1 MLQNNSFRHLFW
13 SSVDN
18 FLQQILNF
26 VVGIILARIL
36 VPEDFGLIGI
46 ATFFITVTNVL
57 VEGGFGAALI
67 NKKNTTQTD
76 YSTIFFINI
85 WFSVFLY
92 LLLYV
97 SSAGIASFFSNPS
110 IKPLLQLLGL
120 NIVLVS
126 FELIHRTIL
135 IKELAFRK
143 IAVVSLISVTI
154 SAVCAIVMAKRG
166 WGVYSLVYRVLI
178 GEAITVVLFWI
189 LNKWRPSWLFSWQSF
204 KQLFLYGG
212 NLLFSN
218 LLNILQTNIYYVF
231 IGKFFSASALGYYTR
246 AVTFRDLFSSNI
258 STIVKKV
265 SFSTLSKEEN
275 LKAKSDKFFFFEK
288 VTFLLVSFVSCV
300 LFFASKEIIIVIL
313 SEKWTESI
321 PILQILSLSGVFIVL
336 YNLNIDYF
344 AVLGDTNQYLRIEL
358 IGKLLIIPVLL
369 IAYCGSFQWVLY
381 GIVIHSVIMFLWVSF
396 SLDKVLKGILKHQ
409 LWNVLKVAIIF
420 VGLLLIAYFSRA
432 IEFHNLYFSFVLKCL
447 VIGSLFAV
455 FYAKEVK
462 QIMYKNKEL

>member
-1 MLQNNSFRHLFW
+1 M
-13 SSVDN
+13 
-18 FLQQILNF
+18 
-26 VVGIILARIL
+26 
-36 VPEDFGLIGI
+36 
-46 ATFFITVTNVL
+46 
-57 VEGGFGAALI
+57 
-67 NKKNTTQTD
+67 
-76 YSTIFFINI
+76 
-85 WFSVFLY
+85 
-92 LLLYV
+92 
-97 SSAGIASFFSNPS
+97 
-110 IKPLLQLLGL
+110 
-120 NIVLVS
+120 
-126 FELIHRTIL
+126 
-135 IKELAFRK
+135 
-143 IAVVSLISVTI
+143 
-154 SAVCAIVMAKRG
+154 
-166 WGVYSLVYRVLI
+166 
-178 GEAITVVLFWI
+178 
-189 LNKWRPSWLFSWQSF
+189 
-204 KQLFLYGG
+204 
-212 NLLFSN
+212 
-218 LLNILQTNIYYVF
+218 
-231 IGKFFSASALGYYTR
+231 
-246 AVTFRDLFSSNI
+246 FSSNI

-300 LFFASKEIIIVIL
+300 LFFASKEIIIIIL
-313 SEKWTESI
+313 SEKWIESI

-420 VGLLLIAYFSRA
+420 VGLLLIAYFTRA
-432 IEFHNLYFSFVLKCL
+432 IEFHNLYLSFVLKCL
-447 VIGSLFAV
+447 VIGSLFTV

>member
-1 MLQNNSFRHLFW
+1 
-13 SSVDN
+13 
-18 FLQQILNF
+18 
-26 VVGIILARIL
+26 
-36 VPEDFGLIGI
+36 
-46 ATFFITVTNVL
+46 
-57 VEGGFGAALI
+57 
-67 NKKNTTQTD
+67 
-76 YSTIFFINI
+76 
-85 WFSVFLY
+85 
-92 LLLYV
+92 
-97 SSAGIASFFSNPS
+97 
-110 IKPLLQLLGL
+110 LLGL

-154 SAVCAIVMAKRG
+154 SAACAIVMAKKG

-231 IGKFFSASALGYYTR
+231 IGKFFSASTLGYYTR

-300 LFFASKEIIIVIL
+300 LFFASKEIIIIIL

-369 IAYCGSFQWVLY
+369 IAYYGNFQWVLY
-381 GIVIHSVIMFLWVSF
+381 GIVIHSVIMFLWVSL

-409 LWNVLKVAIIF
+409 LWNVLKVTIIF
-420 VGLLLIAYFSRA
+420 VGLLLIAYFTQA
-432 IEFHNLYFSFVLKCL
+432 IEFHNLYLSFVLKCL
-447 VIGSLFAV
+447 VIGLLFTV

-462 QIMYKNKEL
+462 QIIYKK